1 MSDVTTLLDR
11 WNRGDQ
17 AAYQDLLALLYDE
30 LRQLAQGLLRGERDG
45 HTLQP
50 TALVHEA
57 YMRLIGLTRIS
68 LDDRRHFFGAAAGTM
83 RRILVDHAR
92 QRRAHKRGGPDAHR
106 VAVESLDELA
116 AESGVDFEALDEALR
131 ALAAVAPEQAKVV
144 DLRYF
149 AGLSIEETAEV
160 MAISPA
166 TVKRH
171 WAFARAWLFR
181 ALGAPPSST
190 SERP

>member
-1 MSDVTTLLDR
+1 MSDVTTLLER

-30 LRQLAQGLLRGERDG
+30 LRHLAQGLLRGERDG

-57 YMRLIGLTRIS
+57 YMRLIGLNQIS
-68 LDDRRHFFGAAAGTM
+68 IDDRRHFFGAAAGTM

-92 QRRAHKRGGPDAHR
+92 QRRAHKRGGPDAQR
-106 VAVESLDELA
+106 VAVESLDDLA
-116 AESGVDFEALDEALR
+116 SASGLDFEALDEALV

-149 AGLSIEETAEV
+149 AGLSIEETADV
-160 MAISPA
+160 MGLSPA

-181 ALGAPPSST
+181 ALDP
-190 SERP
+190 RPGNRASP

>member
-1 MSDVTTLLDR
+1 MSDVTTLLER

-30 LRQLAQGLLRGERDG
+30 LRHLAQGLLRGERDG

-57 YMRLIGLTRIS
+57 YMRLIGLNQIS
-68 LDDRRHFFGAAAGTM
+68 IDDRRHFFGAAAGTM

-92 QRRAHKRGGPDAHR
+92 QRRAHKRGGPDAQR
-106 VAVESLDELA
+106 VAVESLDDLA
-116 AESGVDFEALDEALR
+116 SASGLDFEALDEALV

-149 AGLSIEETAEV
+149 AGLSIEETADV
-160 MAISPA
+160 MSLSPA

-181 ALGAPPSST
+181 ALDP
-190 SERP
+190 RPGNRASP

>member
-17 AAYQDLLALLYDE
+17 AAYQELLVLLYAE

-57 YMRLIGLTRIS
+57 YMRLIGLTQIS
-68 LDDRRHFFGAAAGTM
+68 LEDRRHFFGAAAGTM

-92 QRRAHKRGGPDAHR
+92 QRRAHKRGGPDAQR
-106 VAVESLDELA
+106 VELESLDALA
-116 AESGVDFEALDEALR
+116 ADGGLDFEALDEALQ
-131 ALAAVAPEQAKVV
+131 ALAAVAPDQARVV
-144 DLRYF
+144 DFRYF
-149 AGLSIEETAEV
+149 AGLSIEETADV
-160 MAISPA
+160 MDISPA

-171 WAFARAWLFR
+171 WAFARAWLYR
-181 ALGAPPSST
+181 ALDTHS
-190 SERP
+190 RPAREGP